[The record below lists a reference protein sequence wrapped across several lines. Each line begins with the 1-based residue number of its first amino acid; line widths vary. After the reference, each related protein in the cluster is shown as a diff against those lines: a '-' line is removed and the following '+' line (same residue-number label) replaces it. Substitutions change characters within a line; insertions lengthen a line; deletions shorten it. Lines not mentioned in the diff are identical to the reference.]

1 LDGSADFGRMRR
13 RAASLFPKTA
23 SRDYTGR
30 LVERLIDAGST
41 PI

>member
-1 LDGSADFGRMRR
+1 MRR
-13 RAASLFPKTA
+13 RAASLFRKTA
-23 SRDYTGR
+23 SRDYSGR